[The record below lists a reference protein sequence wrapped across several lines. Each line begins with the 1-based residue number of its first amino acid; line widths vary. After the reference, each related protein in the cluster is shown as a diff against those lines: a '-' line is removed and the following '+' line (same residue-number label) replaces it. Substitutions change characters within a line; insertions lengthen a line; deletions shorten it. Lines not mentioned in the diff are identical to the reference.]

1 MAHFIFPVNEI
12 FQFFVQAVDN
22 GSPPMKNKAPVS
34 LWISDAAE
42 AQPRFQQDSFSFFIL
57 EDVPVSTVIA
67 TVSAQSSVP
76 LEHIIIPGFTKSSNS
91 PTKFGIDGKGKIQVV
106 RELDREE
113 ACTFTLT
120 IQAQTLSKQPLIA
133 RTKVNIGLLDVNDNY
148 PFFES
153 NPYEITIAEHSETN
167 IDILKVVAHDLDK
180 SSKFTYSFDDEV
192 RQYSHLFSIDRTTG
206 VITLLSPLDRETQE
220 LYNLT
225 VWVTDGDGPD
235 ALKNSTVVQVRV
247 TDHNDN
253 PPVFSRS
260 HYQAA
265 INEDAYPGTIL
276 LTLST
281 EDKDDITLTETRYY
295 IVEGDPYGR
304 FQVRKTGEMFVNR
317 PLDREEV
324 PRYMLTVAATDG
336 GFVSLA
342 TVTVDVLD
350 ANDNTPVCNQ
360 VSCRIN
366 I

>member
-1 MAHFIFPVNEI
+1 
-12 FQFFVQAVDN
+12 
-22 GSPPMKNKAPVS
+22 MKNKTPVS
-34 LWISDAAE
+34 MWVTDAAE
-42 AQPRFQQDSFSFFIL
+42 AQPKFQQDSYSFFIL

-67 TVSAQSSVP
+67 TVSAESSVP
-76 LEHIIIPGFTKSSNS
+76 LEHVIIPGFTKSSNS
-91 PTKFGIDGKGKIQVV
+91 PTKFGIDGKGKIQVA

-113 ACTFTLT
+113 TCTFTLT

-133 RTKVNIGLLDVNDNY
+133 RTKVNIGLIDVNDNY
-148 PFFES
+148 PYFES
-153 NPYEITIAEHSETN
+153 NPYEITVAEHSETN
-167 IDILKVVAHDLDK
+167 IDIIQVVAHDLDK
-180 SSKFTYSFDDEV
+180 TSKFTYSFDEEV
-192 RQYSHLFSIDRTTG
+192 RQYSHLFSIDRSSG
-206 VITLLSPLDRETQE
+206 VITGLSALDRETLD

-225 VWVTDGDGPD
+225 VWVTDGDGAD

-281 EDKDDITLTETRYY
+281 EDKDDVSLTETRYY

-304 FQVRKTGEMFVNR
+304 FQVRKTGDVFVNR
-317 PLDREEV
+317 PLDREQV
-324 PRYMLTVAATDG
+324 PRYKLTVAATDG
-336 GFVSLA
+336 GFVSMA

-350 ANDNTPVCNQ
+350 ANDNSPVCNK
-360 VSCRIN
+360 VPENLNKIFFFFK
-366 I
+366 